1 MPDEDLGE
9 AVKAVVQ
16 PMPGVQP
23 GPELVEELIAF
34 CGAHLSR
41 QKVPRSIDDF
51 EDELPRSAQ
60 PVRLAYKPRPVPRL
74 RNLELRRGTSM
85 PIELSINLEE
95 KRWA

>member
-1 MPDEDLGE
+1 VPDEDLGE

-41 QKVPRSIDDF
+41 QKVPRSIDF
-51 EDELPRSAQ
+51 EDELPRLPSLFAWHIS
-60 PVRLAYKPRPVPRL
+60 PPRPRL
-74 RNLELRRGTSM
+74 RNLELRRGTPM